1 MYYDLMFLK
10 EGVGESIDR
19 YWSNI
24 SKNEFISPLVKKR
37 IKNTINI
44 YFAPINNPILQRYK
58 SLNIR
63 YTDEIIE
70 YDDRYSKIIQPEQIK
85 ENFIISK
92 NLLRL
97 IVMLTNS
104 YNEKALYRFYKGDY
118 SYKVTS
124 GCIINKC
131 NMKNNK
137 DRDIKIFDS
146 LEDLIKYVVS
156 EHPDEVIIK

>member
-10 EGVGESIDR
+10 EGVGESIDG

-24 SKNEFISPLVKKR
+24 SKNEFISSLVKKR

-58 SLNIR
+58 SRNIR
-63 YTDEIIE
+63 HTDEFINHDE
-70 YDDRYSKIIQPEQIK
+70 RYSVVIQTEQIS

-97 IVMLTNS
+97 IVMLTDR

-118 SYKVTS
+118 SYKVTG

-137 DRDIKIFDS
+137 ERDIKIFDS
-146 LEDLIKYVVS
+146 LEDLIKYVIS
-156 EHPDEVIIK
+156 EHPEEVIIK